1 MKNHDD
7 TSNKDSSVSDSS
19 NFRVLII
26 CREVCISHKAKF
38 NSVISIMFIR
48 EKNWVKL
55 EASWETLPAKWLTA
69 LNDIDISVIL
79 LLNHK
84 HDPES
89 LHSGKIL
96 KHWPII
102 LYLWGYVP
110 MLHVHALKYI
120 SALILPNVFYIM
132 WYSIHNVC
140 VLCLISVYI

>member
-55 EASWETLPAKWLTA
+55 EAS
-69 LNDIDISVIL
+69 
-79 LLNHK
+79 
-84 HDPES
+84 
-89 LHSGKIL
+89 
-96 KHWPII
+96 
-102 LYLWGYVP
+102 
-110 MLHVHALKYI
+110 
-120 SALILPNVFYIM
+120 
-132 WYSIHNVC
+132 
-140 VLCLISVYI
+140 